1 MINIGCNEKKI
12 TIHRVGI
19 NFKKFKFSEQEM
31 RSKKHVKILTI
42 PIFLFRTLPTK
53 LKIKRID
60 LQKRIKD
67 EYKTRSGITEDF
79 LRKIWHTEIKY
90 IRQKIV

>member
-19 NFKKFKFSEQEM
+19 NFKKFKFSERET
-31 RSKKHVKILTI
+31 RAKKHVKILTI

-53 LKIKRID
+53 LKIRRIGS
-60 LQKRIKD
+60 QKRMKD
-67 EYKTRSGITEDF
+67 KHKTRSGITEDF
-79 LRKIWHTEIKY
+79 LRKIWHTKIKC
-90 IRQKIV
+90 ICQKNI